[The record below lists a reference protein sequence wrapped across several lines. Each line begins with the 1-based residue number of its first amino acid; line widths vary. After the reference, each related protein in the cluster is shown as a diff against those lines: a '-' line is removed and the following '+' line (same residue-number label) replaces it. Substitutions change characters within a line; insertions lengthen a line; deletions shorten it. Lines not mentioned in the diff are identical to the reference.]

1 MKKLLICLALLML
14 CTYCASAMSLKR
26 GGSGEAAFPVR
37 ILLTGDSL
45 MAGLGP
51 HMQRE
56 MAGYRNISLIPIGKG
71 STGLSRPDFYNWPQ
85 ALKENLRKHRPQMV
99 IMWIGT
105 NDVATSIYNV
115 EGTDEPCSPLWIRAY
130 ANKIYE
136 IVKICQAHNA
146 RIIFMS
152 PPVMDRPK
160 WDTKLARITR
170 LMRTICRHYRLG
182 FINTRPIFSDNN
194 GQYTHTKRLPDG
206 STGAIRTSD
215 HIHITP
221 DGYKLVMDV
230 LLPYMGKII
239 PEAKRT
245 RNSRSWSLW

>member
-1 MKKLLICLALLML
+1 MKKLITCLTLLLM
-14 CTYCASAMSLKR
+14 CCFCASAMPLKR

-51 HMQRE
+51 HMKRE
-56 MAGYRNISLIPIGKG
+56 MAGYRNITLIPIGKG
-71 STGLSRPDFYNWPQ
+71 STGLSRPDFYDWPS
-85 ALKENLRKHRPQMV
+85 ALKENLRKHRPHIV

-115 EGTDEPCSPLWIRAY
+115 PGTEVPCSETWMRAY

-136 IVKICQAHNA
+136 IAKICQQYKA
-146 RIIFMS
+146 RLIFMS
-152 PPVMDRPK
+152 PPVMDRPR
-160 WDTKLARITR
+160 WDAKLEKITV
-170 LMRTICRHYRLG
+170 LMSYMCKRYRLG
-182 FINTRPIFSDNN
+182 FINTRSIFSDWK
-194 GQYTHTKRLPDG
+194 GEYTHTKRIPGG
-206 STGAIRTSD
+206 STSAIRTND

-221 DGYKLVMDV
+221 DGYKLVMDR
-230 LLPYMGKII
+230 LLPYLGYTI

-245 RNSRSWSLW
+245 RSWFRW